1 MNEEQKKAIFTR
13 FLYPF
18 LSRGDSS
25 DPGCITGTN
34 GSKDWLQTNFGQFSV
49 YAPLEDLQKLNVN
62 FSSFESLELL
72 TPSQAAQLTLTSGAL
87 NDTTKITAIF
97 QVLLVGD
104 ALENVDAFLTTLSAA
119 PEIPDIAPPV
129 RDFVMNSTF
138 QVISVNFLHFDVSA
152 WISWFQV
159 KLIPILPSFTT
170 VMLTQTTAQANC
182 TNYHVIVRG
191 MGIVFE
197 KMPLTRRKGIA
208 NVLVQHL
215 KQFSATFSEIA
226 CRLDIQNDAQ
236 WLEVNL
242 GPFAKEVDYSAL
254 KELNIT
260 GLATLD
266 LLSPEQKAELVL
278 DPSTGALENVT
289 VLKEVFVS
297 VTASPEVEQLDD
309 FFQTFVIF
317 TIQQNITYITNTAVR
332 DTMLNLTLTA
342 LAPRFPTFQP
352 SDFTLWFQVNL
363 AVLLVSIRPASLNVI
378 PMNISC
384 DSLKAIIGA
393 FDESLKTLPPGVS
406 ADLQSSRDYLEQR
419 LPPGCTPPPPPVDV
433 CAETVVD
440 EESLCANASSIS
452 EQDLLASVN
461 STGTLCNF
469 SMGDLACSS
478 LESLSADGLATL
490 LECKLPNS
498 NSYPKETWKAFFV
511 KVAGILDEALLQYSG
526 KVQNLTLSVPTV
538 LEVIREVKLNNLTEA
553 QLKDKAFIS
562 QWFNIRLGPF
572 LPSVTPKFLT
582 CLTNQSFSCETFQAV
597 VAALS
602 NRSTAMNEEQKKAIF
617 TRFLYPFLSRGDSS
631 DPGCIT
637 GTMGSKD
644 WLQTNFGQFSVYA
657 PLEDLQKLNVN
668 FSSFESLEL
677 LTPSQAAQLTLTS
690 GALNDTTK
698 ITAIFQVL
706 LVGDAL
712 ENVDAFLTTL
722 SAAPEI
728 PDIAPPVRD
737 FVMNSTFQVISV
749 NFLHFDVSAWI
760 SWFQVKLIPILPSF
774 TTVMLTQTTA
784 QANCTNYQVIV
795 KGMGIVF
802 EKMPLTR
809 RKGIANVLVQH
820 LKQFSATFS
829 EIACRLDIQN
839 DAQWLEVNLG
849 PFAKEVDYSALKE
862 LNITGAS
869 VISSFTAGQKAEFI
883 LDSSNGA
890 TQDESLVGNI
900 VTSLLESNDESQ
912 LTGFFTSVNNIA
924 VEKNLTAIPTGVRD
938 IVLNLT
944 LTGLAPKFHY
954 FSPENFAL
962 WFQNYLVL
970 FLPSIDPT
978 GLAVIPTNI
987 SCDSYREIV
996 KGFNSVFAQLSVVQ
1010 SENIFSFNKQ
1020 YMMGQSTGL
1029 SCVQSVGS
1037 DKDWILKNFGQFSIF
1052 APYTDLLL
1060 LKSDFN
1066 GVEAREVLTETQLSE
1081 LASIPGQLKSPEDV
1095 QKVMAEITP
1104 TNFAAFFNVVSPAIE
1119 KLQDNYTVEV
1129 KAVFLQAIF
1138 DRGNLSSP
1146 SVPDLEIVIWVN
1158 VLLRPLLNSLS
1169 IAQVAPYF
1177 SIIKDRSCNI
1187 SQEGINALDSSHSSL
1202 TSEIQK
1208 EIEHNIQ
1215 LLLKGPT
1222 PVRCYSG
1229 GSFYIFLKSTFLNFG
1244 FPDLS
1249 NFLSLIPSDRQPEI
1263 LNSIKPSELNAYLS
1277 QPSVITNSSDLCIV
1291 LSNYNKTLDYL
1302 ELVTDP
1308 QLQQQILPCVWSL
1321 ALSAATPDEAER
1333 WFDVALKN
1341 YLNFL
1346 TKDLISVSFIQ
1357 KASCLSHRKLVS
1369 IMGSSFNYS
1378 TANFTQ
1384 SDVYASIKAYLTQD
1398 GTPRC
1403 YNATVSELNS
1413 TAWFVDYIGPFI
1425 SYASVSDLQSFCS
1438 SSQLGVFLENP
1449 ANLQLFGNSTV
1460 SSTVASYFITQL
1472 YTLNPTFSPVSLP
1485 GNLLCLAP
1493 VSAYED
1499 LGKNDSLT
1507 MLDSLKLI
1515 CNGTEP
1521 EISAALVANLPQLS
1535 ADTIK
1540 SLGNESTSLTVG
1552 QISQTS
1558 SSVLV
1563 SSLSTLSV
1571 VSGWNQGQV
1580 NAIIQSITQTMQI
1593 TTAAT
1598 LVSLGTLI
1606 QGVPTTTISSITS
1619 TQLLT
1624 TISNTV
1630 FINNMLTAPTT
1641 VQQTYI
1647 KKIIS
1652 IDQSITQLMVNVPNA
1667 LAGFI
1672 PRVLLTSSNLTIVSQ
1687 LNQKTWK
1694 PQQAVMF
1701 FDTVASAVDET
1712 EELSQSVLQGFS
1724 CSSVQTISKMKV
1736 QRLIRAC
1743 RPRLGRPKV
1752 VLGESQLTCMY
1763 NYEKSI
1769 ASQNFTEY
1777 PTDMLLYFSY
1787 DQVDKANC
1795 KSYFQALS
1803 SADFSVISSGLSIKT
1818 TLWNNAKS
1826 CLGITGFNLSSEDVG
1841 ILGNM
1846 MCTLD
1851 GTYIQNSDPAI
1862 LEKLKNCPDFTDA
1875 QVSAIETLLFTRNTT
1890 YGNSSTWNQQT
1901 LQDLGILPL
1910 YLTQTFWDNFSTSEK
1925 RAFLRSFLP
1934 SLRSQKVQKRKLRR
1948 LFRRCNS
1955 QFRRRFLRG
1964 AGCVLGNITESTVN
1978 DPSFPFGY
1986 DATQFDLCLD
1996 LDILK
2001 NNLAT
2006 VTERVDD
2013 EDFQTIV
2020 LAKLN
2025 QAYPE
2030 GLKDSEL
2037 QLLGSTAR
2045 VATTDDIS
2053 KWNITL
2059 IDTLAALM
2067 NTDDGEWNTTMS
2079 KAVIMKY
2086 LSTAKNTL
2094 GSNEINTIGSNL
2106 CGLDTSVLSNITSAS
2121 LKDAETVDLSSCS
2134 GQQKT
2139 ALYTTA
2145 KVSFIS
2151 VRQQRSTRASTS
2163 YYQLIS
2169 QYLGGAP
2176 LADIRSLAAENVSMD
2191 ITTFLTLNLDVIKNL
2206 SVSEV
2211 LGLLGSIN
2219 INDLKTFE
2227 NNSIIQAWITEQLQS
2242 ELDKLGL
2249 GLTGGKASVA
2259 TVTAT
2264 PLANATNDASN
2275 TNTTTTTATTTVDPS
2290 TNRGDVSHQNSLAL
2304 RMCVLLISLLM
2315 LH

>member
-1 MNEEQKKAIFTR
+1 M
-13 FLYPF
+13 
-18 LSRGDSS
+18 
-25 DPGCITGTN
+25 
-34 GSKDWLQTNFGQFSV
+34 
-49 YAPLEDLQKLNVN
+49 
-62 FSSFESLELL
+62 
-72 TPSQAAQLTLTSGAL
+72 
-87 NDTTKITAIF
+87 
-97 QVLLVGD
+97 
-104 ALENVDAFLTTLSAA
+104 
-119 PEIPDIAPPV
+119 
-129 RDFVMNSTF
+129 
-138 QVISVNFLHFDVSA
+138 
-152 WISWFQV
+152 
-159 KLIPILPSFTT
+159 
-170 VMLTQTTAQANC
+170 
-182 TNYHVIVRG
+182 
-191 MGIVFE
+191 
-197 KMPLTRRKGIA
+197 
-208 NVLVQHL
+208 
-215 KQFSATFSEIA
+215 
-226 CRLDIQNDAQ
+226 
-236 WLEVNL
+236 
-242 GPFAKEVDYSAL
+242 
-254 KELNIT
+254 
-260 GLATLD
+260 
-266 LLSPEQKAELVL
+266 
-278 DPSTGALENVT
+278 
-289 VLKEVFVS
+289 
-297 VTASPEVEQLDD
+297 
-309 FFQTFVIF
+309 
-317 TIQQNITYITNTAVR
+317 
-332 DTMLNLTLTA
+332 
-342 LAPRFPTFQP
+342 
-352 SDFTLWFQVNL
+352 
-363 AVLLVSIRPASLNVI
+363 
-378 PMNISC
+378 
-384 DSLKAIIGA
+384 
-393 FDESLKTLPPGVS
+393 
-406 ADLQSSRDYLEQR
+406 
-419 LPPGCTPPPPPVDV
+419 
-433 CAETVVD
+433 
-440 EESLCANASSIS
+440 
-452 EQDLLASVN
+452 
-461 STGTLCNF
+461 
-469 SMGDLACSS
+469 
-478 LESLSADGLATL
+478 
-490 LECKLPNS
+490 
-498 NSYPKETWKAFFV
+498 
-511 KVAGILDEALLQYSG
+511 
-526 KVQNLTLSVPTV
+526 
-538 LEVIREVKLNNLTEA
+538 
-553 QLKDKAFIS
+553 
-562 QWFNIRLGPF
+562 
-572 LPSVTPKFLT
+572 FLT

-617 TRFLYPFLSRGDSS
+617 TSFLYPFLSRGDSS

-728 PDIAPPVRD
+728 PDFAPPVRD

-795 KGMGIVF
+795 RGMGIVF

-820 LKQFSATFS
+820 LKQFSARFS

-996 KGFNSVFAQLSVVQ
+996 EGFNSVFAQLSVVQ

-1104 TNFAAFFNVVSPAIE
+1104 TNFAAFFKVVSPAIE

-1146 SVPDLEIVIWVN
+1146 TVPDLEIVIWVN

-1187 SQEGINALDSSHSSL
+1187 IQEGINALDSSHSSL

-1249 NFLSLIPSDRQPEI
+1249 NFLSLIPYDRQPEI

-1277 QPSVITNSSDLCIV
+1277 EPSVITNSSDLCIV

-1321 ALSAATPDEAER
+1321 ALSATTPDEAKR

-1341 YLNFL
+1341 YLKFL

-1357 KASCLSHRKLVS
+1357 NASCLSYRKLVS

-1413 TAWFVDYIGPFI
+1413 TPWFVDYIGPFI
-1425 SYASVSDLQSFCS
+1425 SYTSVSDLQSFCS
-1438 SSQLGVFLENP
+1438 SSQLGIFLENP
-1449 ANLQLFGNSTV
+1449 ANIQLFGNSAV
-1460 SSTVASYFITQL
+1460 SSTVTSYFITQL

-1499 LGKNDSLT
+1499 LGKIDSIT
-1507 MLDSLKLI
+1507 MLYRLKLI

-1521 EISAALVANLPQLS
+1521 EISAALVANLPQIS
-1535 ADTIK
+1535 VSTIQ

-1606 QGVPTTTISSITS
+1606 QGVPTATISSITS

-1630 FINNMLTAPTT
+1630 FINNMLTAPTI

-1667 LAGFI
+1667 LAGSI
-1672 PRVLLTSSNLTIVSQ
+1672 PRVLLTSSNSAIASQ

-1701 FDTVASAVDET
+1701 FDTVASAVDDT

-1724 CSSVQTISKMKV
+1724 CSSVQTISKVKV

-1743 RPRLGRPKV
+1743 RPRLGRRKV

-1763 NYEKSI
+1763 NYEKSE

-1777 PTDMLLYFSY
+1777 PTDMLLYFNY

-1826 CLGITGFNLSSEDVG
+1826 CLGITGFSLSSEDVG

-1846 MCTLD
+1846 VCTLD

-1875 QVSAIETLLFTRNTT
+1875 QVSAIETLLFTRNTI

-1948 LFRRCNS
+1948 LFRRCNH
-1955 QFRRRFLRG
+1955 QLRRRFIRR

-2006 VTERVDD
+2006 VTKKVDD
-2013 EDFQTIV
+2013 EDFQTII

-2094 GSNEINTIGSNL
+2094 GSDEINTIGSKL
-2106 CGLDTSVLSNITSAS
+2106 CGLDTSVLSSITSAS
-2121 LKDAETVDLSSCS
+2121 LKDAETMDLSSCS

-2145 KVSFIS
+2145 KVSFLS
-2151 VRQQRSTRASTS
+2151 VRQQRSTRAATS

-2169 QYLGGAP
+2169 PYLGGAS

-2191 ITTFLTLNLDVIKNL
+2191 ITTFLTLNRDVIKNL
-2206 SVSEV
+2206 SVREV

-2227 NNSIIQAWITEQLQS
+2227 NNSIIKAWITEQLQS

-2264 PLANATNDASN
+2264 PLANATNNAS
-2275 TNTTTTTATTTVDPS
+2275 NTTTTTATTVRPS